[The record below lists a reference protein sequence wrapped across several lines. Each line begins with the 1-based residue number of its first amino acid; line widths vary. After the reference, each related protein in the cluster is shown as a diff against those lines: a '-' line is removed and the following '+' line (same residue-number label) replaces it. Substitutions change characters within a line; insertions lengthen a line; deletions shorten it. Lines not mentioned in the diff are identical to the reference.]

1 MNACKT
7 SVGQHTKSKNKI
19 LLMVIIV
26 VRILRKKMR
35 HVCRNDQDETYK
47 RNEMNL
53 HTQKTKP
60 KNSSYGKH

>member
-1 MNACKT
+1 
-7 SVGQHTKSKNKI
+7 
-19 LLMVIIV
+19 
-26 VRILRKKMR
+26 MR

-60 KNSSYGKH
+60 KNSSYGKHLRIIPKDFVVNLYTCYV